1 MVKKNAEKVEDAKE
15 EELEAVE
22 VVRPP
27 AKIDVTELMQSSTQA
42 APKQTEEETEDLNV
56 DEVVK
61 AVGGPEVAEAIKPAG
76 IEAAIK
82 NGPSM
87 IEQIASQARLEAQRA
102 SEAAMKEYRNRLQ
115 GILAD
120 LQRNVRDEGARVA
133 DEICSAITEKIRRAM
148 AVQTEK
154 KAQAI
159 ADELILN
166 WQIEAESF
174 PQHLFPGIAGMPEET
189 EKHKMSEMPAVK
201 AAAESAKAAAQEET
215 DSDDSAEDTELPDSK
230 TVFDFASFISRSKT
244 PVKS

>member
-1 MVKKNAEKVEDAKE
+1 MVKKNAEKVEDVKE

-27 AKIDVTELMQSSTQA
+27 AKIDVTELMASAAPA
-42 APKQTEEETEDLNV
+42 APKQTEENAEELIV

-61 AVGGPEVAEAIKPAG
+61 AVGGPEVAEAIRTTG
-76 IEAAIK
+76 IEAAVK
-82 NGPSM
+82 SGPSM
-87 IEQIASQARLEAQRA
+87 IEQIAAQARLEAQRA
-102 SEAAMKEYRNRLQ
+102 SEAAMREYRNRLQ

-133 DEICSAITEKIRRAM
+133 DEICSAVTEKIRRVM

-154 KAQAI
+154 RAQNI

-174 PQHLFPGIAGMPEET
+174 PQHLFPGIAGMTEET
-189 EKHKMSEMPAVK
+189 EAPKAGEMPPVK
-201 AAAESAKAAAQEET
+201 AVPESNKVAPPDEA
-215 DSDDSAEDTELPDSK
+215 SGDDSADDAELPDSK
-230 TVFDFASFISRSKT
+230 TVFDFASFISRSKS

>member
-27 AKIDVTELMQSSTQA
+27 AKIDVTELMKASTETG
-42 APKQTEEETEDLNV
+42 PKQTEEKTEQINV

-61 AVGGPEVAEAIKPAG
+61 AVGGAEVAEAIKTTD
-76 IEAAIK
+76 IEAAVK
-82 NGPSM
+82 SGPSM
-87 IEQIASQARLEAQRA
+87 IEQIATQARLEAQRA

-174 PQHLFPGIAGMPEET
+174 PQHLFPAITGMPEEA
-189 EKHKMSEMPAVK
+189 EKHKSEMPPVK
-201 AAAESAKAAAQEET
+201 ATAESAKAEAQDET
-215 DSDDSAEDTELPDSK
+215 ASDDSVDDAELPDSK